1 MKPLSG
7 IKVSIVAFQSGA
19 DISMVVQF
27 VVRFYSAH
35 PEAEEAVV
43 IKKFTDDV
51 QYAWESSP
59 DGSLMVRADHGEPIS

>member
-1 MKPLSG
+1 MY
-7 IKVSIVAFQSGA
+7 IVAFQSAA

-43 IKKFTDDV
+43 ITKLTDDV
-51 QYAWESSP
+51 QYAWESST
-59 DGSLMVRADHGEPIS
+59 DGSLMVHADHSEPIS